1 MVTKQQ
7 LASALVKAKDET
19 RESLQLLWDN
29 VNKGQ
34 KKQILK
40 NPEVVEM
47 FDRFGVVYENS

>member
-1 MVTKQQ
+1 MVTKQK
-7 LASALVKAKDET
+7 LSSGLSKAKDET
-19 RESLQLLWDN
+19 RESLQLLWNN

>member
-1 MVTKQQ
+1 MKTLELYMAVEHAQEE
-7 LASALVKAKDET
+7 A
-19 RESLQLLWDN
+19 REALQLLWDN

-40 NPEVVEM
+40 KEEVVEM

>member
-1 MVTKQQ
+1 MVTKQK
-7 LASALVKAKDET
+7 LASGLRKAKDET

-40 NPEVVEM
+40 NPEVKAM
-47 FDRFGVVYENS
+47 LDRFGVVYENS